1 MEQMTPR
8 IAILGNNTLQAM
20 GLKSVLTEIIPIAE
34 VCAFATLS
42 DMEKDDADS
51 FFHYFV
57 SAQAVLAT
65 PDFFI
70 ERRHKTIVLVA
81 NNATGQ
87 QFSNF
92 HTLDICLPE
101 HQLVKSI
108 LLMHQ
113 ANHHAGHD
121 HGFIPPHGRSEAM
134 MGISQREAEVLALVV
149 KGFINKE
156 IADRL
161 NISLTTVITHRKNIT
176 DKLQLKSVSAL
187 TIYAV
192 THRIVSVDEI

>member
-1 MEQMTPR
+1 MTPR
-8 IAILGNNTLQAM
+8 IAIIGNNTLQAM

-34 VCAFATLS
+34 VCAFASLE

-57 SAQAVLAT
+57 SAQAVLVT

-70 ERRHKTIVLVA
+70 ERRHKTIVLVVKPMA
-81 NNATGQ
+81 GQ

-92 HTLDICLPE
+92 HTLDICQPE

-113 ANHHAGHD
+113 ANHHTGND
-121 HGFIPPHGRSEAM
+121 YGFIPPHGRSGAQM
-134 MGISQREAEVLALVV
+134 DISQREAEVLSLVV
-149 KGFINKE
+149 KGLINKE
-156 IADRL
+156 IADKL

-176 DKLQLKSVSAL
+176 DKLRLKSVSAL

-192 THRIVSVDEI
+192 THGIVSVEDI